1 MLADQGVLFREAF
14 CAAPTCSG
22 SRASLLT
29 GQYCHNNGMMGLAHR
44 GWTLNDYGKHW
55 VHTLR
60 EAGYRSVLIG
70 EQHISTDPRVIGFD
84 RVVEVDSHRA
94 EAVAPTTIETL
105 HQQPEGPWFL
115 SVGFF
120 ETHRSF
126 FAPTSVRDTLYSLPP
141 TGLPDV
147 PATRR
152 DMAAFKASA
161 RSLDQGIGAVL
172 HALHDLDLTDNTL
185 VLCTTDHGVAFPNAK
200 ATLYDRGTGVMML
213 ARGPGGF
220 TGGKVLDAMVS
231 HLDVYP
237 TICEL
242 AGIGPPSWL
251 QGKSLMPIVRGETD
265 RLHDA
270 IFAEI
275 TYHAAYE
282 PQRSARTER
291 WKYIRRFHDYP
302 HPVLANCDDSASKDL
317 WVEHGWGERLVP
329 EEQLYTCS
337 SLRRG
342 RNLAGDLVARR
353 CADRDARA
361 LQTWMRETEIRSTGW
376 CCRLR
381 GDDQRLNQ
389 LSPDDPLTII
399 RADPAATSADAAPA
413 GCVGVG
419 RVPAFA
425 LLEDA
430 HPAVHRA
437 HVPEPSRQVGPE
449 VVAEQR
455 VEEEE
460 AQEEAVG
467 DDQRALA
474 AVHTLQLVL
483 QPSHPSA
490 HLLER
495 LSAMP

>member
-1 MLADQGVLFREAF
+1 VPDAANTEYALMRPNILYIHSHDTGRYVQPYGFQVPTPNIQMLADQGVLFREAF

-44 GWTLNDYGKHW
+44 GWTLNNYGQHW

-70 EQHISTDPRVIGFD
+70 EQHISTDPHVIGFD
-84 RVVEVDSHRA
+84 RVVEMDSHRA

-105 HQQPEGPWFL
+105 HEQPEGPWFL

-141 TGLPDV
+141 NGLPDTEV
-147 PATRR
+147 TRR

-172 HALHDLDLTDNTL
+172 HALHDLDLADDTL
-185 VLCTTDHGVAFPNAK
+185 IICTTDHGVAFPNAK

-213 ARGPGGF
+213 MRGPGF
-220 TGGKVLDAMVS
+220 TGGKVIDTMVT

-237 TICEL
+237 TICEV
-242 AGIGPPSWL
+242 AGIKEPPSWL
-251 QGKSLMPIVRGETD
+251 QGKSLMPLVRGETD
-265 RLHDA
+265 RLHEA

-282 PQRSARTER
+282 PQRGVRTNR

-329 EEQLYTCS
+329 EEQLYD
-337 SLRRG
+337 LLFDPNEG
-342 RNLAGDLVARR
+342 NNLAGDRSRGGVMTEMRERL
-353 CADRDARA
+353 D
-361 LQTWMRETEIRSTGW
+361 TWMRETEDPLLDGPVLPPEGAMINEP
-376 CCRLR
+376 
-381 GDDQRLNQ
+381 NQ

-399 RADPAATSADAAPA
+399 RADPTAATS
-413 GCVGVG
+413 
-419 RVPAFA
+419 
-425 LLEDA
+425 
-430 HPAVHRA
+430 
-437 HVPEPSRQVGPE
+437 S
-449 VVAEQR
+449 
-455 VEEEE
+455 
-460 AQEEAVG
+460 
-467 DDQRALA
+467 
-474 AVHTLQLVL
+474 
-483 QPSHPSA
+483 
-490 HLLER
+490 
-495 LSAMP
+495 

>member
-1 MLADQGVLFREAF
+1 MRPNILYIHSHDTGRYVQPYGYQVPTPNIQLLADQGVLFREAF

-44 GWTLNDYGKHW
+44 GWSLNDYGKHW

-70 EQHISTDPRVIGFD
+70 EQHISTDPQVIGFD
-84 RVVEVDSHRA
+84 RVVEMDSHRA

-105 HQQPEGPWFL
+105 HQQPEGPWFM

-141 TGLPDV
+141 TGLPDMI
-147 PATRR
+147 ASRR

-172 HALHDLDLTDNTL
+172 HALHDLGLVDNTL
-185 VLCTTDHGVAFPNAK
+185 IICTTDHGVAFPNAK

-213 ARGPGGF
+213 MRGPGGF
-220 TGGKVLDAMVS
+220 AGGKVFDAMVT

-242 AGIGPPSWL
+242 AGIDAPSWL
-251 QGKSLMPIVRGETD
+251 QGKSLMPLVRSETE
-265 RLHDA
+265 RLHDE

-282 PQRSARTER
+282 PLRSVRTER

-329 EEQLYTCS
+329 EERLYD
-337 SLRRG
+337 LLFDPDEG
-342 RNLAGDLVARR
+342 NNLAGDPSREGVLSEMRER
-353 CADRDARA
+353 
-361 LQTWMRETEIRSTGW
+361 LESWMRDTADPLLDGPIPPPEGAMINEH
-376 CCRLR
+376 
-381 GDDQRLNQ
+381 NQ
-389 LSPDDPLTII
+389 VSPDDPLTII
-399 RADPAATSADAAPA
+399 RRGGGPTADPTAATS
-413 GCVGVG
+413 
-419 RVPAFA
+419 
-425 LLEDA
+425 
-430 HPAVHRA
+430 
-437 HVPEPSRQVGPE
+437 S
-449 VVAEQR
+449 
-455 VEEEE
+455 
-460 AQEEAVG
+460 
-467 DDQRALA
+467 
-474 AVHTLQLVL
+474 
-483 QPSHPSA
+483 
-490 HLLER
+490 
-495 LSAMP
+495 